1 MKTVNLIYWDGK
13 NFGDALSP
21 RLIEELTGLPV
32 QYKSWNPSAID
43 RLKKLSM
50 QLIRFRFS
58 ACRGILWPSQDSL
71 IAVGSVIRWGNRKSS
86 VWGAGFMNA
95 DDPFGVG
102 RVYAVR
108 GKYTSQKLEAMGYP
122 RCDTFGDPAVLLPL
136 WIRGKEKKTKQLGVI
151 PHWKEV
157 DAFREKFGTDI
168 NLIDFRTVD
177 VERIIDEIT
186 DCAYILSSSLHG
198 LIVAHAYGI
207 PALWIKMGYIDTDGF
222 KFDDYFS
229 SVDIPSYNGFDQLD
243 DILTSESGWR
253 SLFASHWEKAHCQVD
268 LSALQRRLLAAFP
281 LPLKPKY
288 QALTKQLA

>member
-32 QYKSWNPSAID
+32 QYKSWDPSAID
-43 RLKKLSM
+43 RLKNICRKFF
-50 QLIRFRFS
+50 RFRFS
-58 ACRGILWPSQDSL
+58 GVRSILWPSQSSL
-71 IAVGSVIRWGNRKSS
+71 IAVGSVIRWGNSKSS

-95 DDPFGVG
+95 DDPFGGG
-102 RVYAVR
+102 RIYAVR
-108 GKYTSQKLEAMGYP
+108 GKYTSQKLEAMGFP
-122 RCDTFGDPAVLLPL
+122 PCTTFGDPALLLPL
-136 WIRGKEKKTKQLGVI
+136 WIRGKERKTKQLGVI

-157 DAFREKFGTDI
+157 DAFREKFGPDT
-168 NLIDFRTVD
+168 NLIDFRTAD
-177 VERIIDEIT
+177 VERIVHEIT

-229 SVDIPSYNGFDQLD
+229 SVGIPSYQGFERLD
-243 DILTSESGWR
+243 DILVSEEGWMG
-253 SLFASHWEKAHCQVD
+253 LFASHWDKANCQAD
-268 LSALQRRLLAAFP
+268 LDDLQRRLLAAFP
-281 LPLKPKY
+281 LPLQPKY